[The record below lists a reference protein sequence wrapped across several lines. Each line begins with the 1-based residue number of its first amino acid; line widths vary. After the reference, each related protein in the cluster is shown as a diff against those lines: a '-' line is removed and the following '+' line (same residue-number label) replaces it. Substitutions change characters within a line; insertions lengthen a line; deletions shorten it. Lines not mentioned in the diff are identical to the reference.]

1 MTVNDTLYMQRC
13 LDLAALATG
22 YTSPNPLVGAI
33 LVHQDRIIGEGYHHR
48 AGEPHAEVNCFVSVR
63 PEDEKWIAQSTL
75 YVSLEPCSHYGKTPP
90 CAELVLQKR
99 VPRVV
104 VAMQDPFPE
113 VAGRGIALLRS
124 RGVEVEVGVL
134 EEKAR
139 RLNRFF
145 LTAVEKNRPWVTLKW
160 AQSRDGF
167 IDRVREDATQCPE
180 VFSSPFR
187 QRYVHYLRHSHDAIL
202 VGRRTVELDNPS
214 LTNRFWW
221 GTSPQPIVLDSEGVL
236 CHQAYKINQNS
247 TSKPWFIVSPSA
259 FRSQPLPENCIAI
272 ERNEHFIASLLETL
286 ASRKIQSLLVEG
298 GTQTLQAF
306 LDSGLY
312 DAVER
317 EVSPRLLHEGVAA
330 PIYSGDARSSLLG

>member
-1 MTVNDTLYMQRC
+1 MTANDTLYMQRC

-22 YTSPNPLVGAI
+22 YTSPNPLVGAV

-48 AGEPHAEVNCFVSVR
+48 AGEPHAEVNCFASVR

-124 RGVEVEVGVL
+124 KGVEVEVGVL
-134 EEKAR
+134 EEEAR

-167 IDRVREDATQCPE
+167 IDRVREDASQRPE
-180 VFSSPFR
+180 VFSSPIR
-187 QRYVHYLRHSHDAIL
+187 QRYVHCLRHCHDAIL
-202 VGRRTVELDNPS
+202 VGRRTIELDNPS

-221 GTSPQPIVLDSEGVL
+221 GTSPQPVP
-236 CHQAYKINQNS
+236 S
-247 TSKPWFIVSPSA
+247 T
-259 FRSQPLPENCIAI
+259 L
-272 ERNEHFIASLLETL
+272 
-286 ASRKIQSLLVEG
+286 
-298 GTQTLQAF
+298 
-306 LDSGLY
+306 
-312 DAVER
+312 
-317 EVSPRLLHEGVAA
+317 
-330 PIYSGDARSSLLG
+330 

>member
-1 MTVNDTLYMQRC
+1 
-13 LDLAALATG
+13 
-22 YTSPNPLVGAI
+22 
-33 LVHQDRIIGEGYHHR
+33 
-48 AGEPHAEVNCFVSVR
+48 
-63 PEDEKWIAQSTL
+63 
-75 YVSLEPCSHYGKTPP
+75 
-90 CAELVLQKR
+90 
-99 VPRVV
+99 
-104 VAMQDPFPE
+104 MQDPFSE

-124 RGVEVEVGVL
+124 NGVEVEVGVL

-167 IDRVREDATQCPE
+167 IDRGREDASQRPE
-180 VFSSPFR
+180 VFSSPIR
-187 QRYVHYLRHSHDAIL
+187 LRYVHYLRHCHDAIL
-202 VGRRTVELDNPS
+202 VGRRTIELDNPS

-221 GTSPQPIVLDSEGVL
+221 GTSPQPVVLDSEGVL
-236 CHQAYKINQNS
+236 CHQAYKINQNR

-259 FRSQPLPENCIAI
+259 FRSQPLPENCITI
-272 ERNEHFIASLLETL
+272 ERDEHFIASLLETL
-286 ASRKIQSLLVEG
+286 VSRKIQSLLVEG

-317 EVSPRLLHEGVAA
+317 EVSPRLLYEGVAA
-330 PIYSGDARSSLLG
+330 PIFSGDTRCSLLD

>member
-1 MTVNDTLYMQRC
+1 MTANDTLYMQRC

-48 AGEPHAEVNCFVSVR
+48 AGEPHAEVNCFASVR

-124 RGVEVEVGVL
+124 KGVEVEVGVL
-134 EEKAR
+134 EEEAR

-145 LTAVEKNRPWVTLKW
+145 LTAVEKIDLG
-160 AQSRDGF
+160 SR
-167 IDRVREDATQCPE
+167 
-180 VFSSPFR
+180 SN
-187 QRYVHYLRHSHDAIL
+187 
-202 VGRRTVELDNPS
+202 GRRAVMALSIGYGRMLPNAPRFLVPPSGSVMSTVCAIATML
-214 LTNRFWW
+214 FW
-221 GTSPQPIVLDSEGVL
+221 
-236 CHQAYKINQNS
+236 
-247 TSKPWFIVSPSA
+247 
-259 FRSQPLPENCIAI
+259 
-272 ERNEHFIASLLETL
+272 
-286 ASRKIQSLLVEG
+286 
-298 GTQTLQAF
+298 
-306 LDSGLY
+306 
-312 DAVER
+312 
-317 EVSPRLLHEGVAA
+317 
-330 PIYSGDARSSLLG
+330 